1 MLLSRL
7 SALLSLFLFVE
18 VVAAQNT
25 GVVDRVQM
33 GDNDLDCR
41 QIADQ
46 VSELEA
52 ILAPLKGDQGAVRG
66 ATETAT
72 RSRTGEVVA
81 GVAKALPFGS
91 IFGDIAKD
99 VLGRRAKEA
108 DARVG
113 SVRARKEYLV
123 DMFLKRKCRV
133 ADLENAADGQ
143 KTKAKAVGA
152 GGVVADE
159 APAPA
164 TVGPQADSRHSGV
177 EPQAALPAP
186 VAPENAASAP
196 AAETPATAQADGAIE
211 PPEKPAA
218 KAPRAKAAPAVKSEK
233 SGKRASVPSGPTP
246 ESTRGPLFVLDF
258 RLAFRTSAD
267 PDGKDGALGLAL
279 GGVPLTIMQAITDN
293 AYVALLKDLAAA
305 GFEVLN
311 PELTAAAS
319 TRGSLPAPARSGD
332 YLYFAPSGAPLAQA
346 PGVTVPGSDAAL
358 AETRT
363 ALAQAV
369 TGRKPGAHY
378 AIGVWYVDFARIKG
392 DAGDATPQ
400 ELETRLAVAAGSHV
414 ALVEPGEDDETP
426 ARAVRVLNLGRDL
439 VSREPYGQV
448 RLPAEGS
455 ALELRADP
463 ERFRTLVE
471 RQLKRARSALIGSL
485 PPPPVIDKTS
495 AEKPRMPKAA
505 PGPQEPPGARAP

>member
-7 SALLSLFLFVE
+7 SALLSLFLFLFVE
-18 VVAAQNT
+18 VVAAQNN
-25 GVVDRVQM
+25 GFVDRVQM

-133 ADLENAADGQ
+133 ADLENAAG
-143 KTKAKAVGA
+143 KEKAKIPGS
-152 GGVVADE
+152 GVVTDGDA
-159 APAPA
+159 APSAPSA
-164 TVGPQADSRHSGV
+164 PGTDAGRSAV
-177 EPQAALPAP
+177 EPQAAPPALETDTSP
-186 VAPENAASAP
+186 LWV
-196 AAETPATAQADGAIE
+196 ETPT
-211 PPEKPAA
+211 AA
-218 KAPRAKAAPAVKSEK
+218 KAAAAPKKATVKARKAVPAPAVI
-233 SGKRASVPSGPTP
+233 AP

-267 PDGKDGALGLAL
+267 PDGKDGAMGLAL
-279 GGVPLTIMQAITDN
+279 GGVPLTVMQAITDN

-369 TGRKPGAHY
+369 SGRKPGAHY

-392 DAGDATPQ
+392 DAEDAKPQ

-414 ALVEPGEDDETP
+414 ALVEPAEDDETP

-448 RLPAEGS
+448 RLPAAGS

-463 ERFRTLVE
+463 ERFRALVE

-485 PPPPVIDKTS
+485 PPPPVIDKTP
-495 AEKPRMPKAA
+495 AKKPRIPRDA
-505 PGPQEPPGARAP
+505 PGSQEPPGARAP

>member
-1 MLLSRL
+1 MFLSRL
-7 SALLSLFLFVE
+7 SALMSLFLFVE
-18 VVAAQNT
+18 VVAAQNN
-25 GVVDRVQM
+25 GFVDRVQM

-46 VSELEA
+46 VNELEA

-133 ADLENAADGQ
+133 ADLENPADGQ
-143 KTKAKAVGA
+143 KTKTKAVGA
-152 GGVVADE
+152 GVVVADE

-164 TVGPQADSRHSGV
+164 AVGPQADSPQSDV
-177 EPQAALPAP
+177 EPQATMPAP
-186 VAPENAASAP
+186 VAPETAASAP
-196 AAETPATAQADGAIE
+196 AAEAPAQADGAIE
-211 PPEKPAA
+211 PPEKPAG

-233 SGKRASVPSGPTP
+233 SGKRASVPPGPAP

-267 PDGKDGALGLAL
+267 PDGKDGGMGLAL
-279 GGVPLTIMQAITDN
+279 GGVPLTVMQAITDN

-369 TGRKPGAHY
+369 SGRKPGAHY

-392 DAGDATPQ
+392 DAEDAKPQ
-400 ELETRLAVAAGSHV
+400 ELETRLAVAAGSHL

-448 RLPAEGS
+448 RLPATGS

-463 ERFRTLVE
+463 ERFRALVE

-485 PPPPVIDKTS
+485 PPPPVIDKTP
-495 AEKPRMPKAA
+495 AEKPRMPGDA
-505 PGPQEPPGARAP
+505 PGSQEPPGAPAP